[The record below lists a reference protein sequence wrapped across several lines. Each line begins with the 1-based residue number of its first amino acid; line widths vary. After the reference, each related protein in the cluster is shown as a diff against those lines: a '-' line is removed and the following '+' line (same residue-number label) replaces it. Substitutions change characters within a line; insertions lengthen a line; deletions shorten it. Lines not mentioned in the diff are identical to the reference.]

1 MTEEET
7 CRQAIA
13 ITVRMRLDRLDDEA
27 LAALNNCVYQGHDGR
42 ENLAYE
48 KVPELFTEADAK
60 GRRFVGPE
68 VKAAI
73 HAAARA
79 RFG

>member
-7 CRQAIA
+7 CRRAIE
-13 ITVRMRLDRLDDEA
+13 ITVRMRLALLDDET
-27 LAALNNCVYQGHDGR
+27 LAALNNCVYLGYDGR
-42 ENLAYE
+42 KNLAYE
-48 KVPELFTEADAK
+48 KVPELFTEADAV

-73 HAAARA
+73 YAAVRE